1 MKKTLFLAI
10 AVSAV
15 ITGCV
20 RNETTNGNVVSD
32 SKISFEA
39 PAIAGITRGANVA
52 GEISSPY
59 PTTENFSVYARYFAG
74 NYTTFAEGTS
84 YMENIKTA
92 YDNAGNYWD
101 SEAAG
106 GQAYYWPKNGTLTFA
121 AYSPS
126 GAAEDCTTVA
136 WGANGFSFTD
146 FSVKADPAKHYDLMF
161 SERSYNRNASTGGTT
176 YNGVDITFKHALS
189 SVVYKVKASAEYKG
203 HTITVTSIKLVNTF
217 QTGTF
222 NQNLADANDAMTTDA
237 AAWSGQSN
245 ENADGYEAVT
255 QNQAL
260 TSTAT
265 ALTNQNPIIV
275 LPQLLAHA
283 GGNNVKI
290 EVAYT
295 INNGLATVE
304 QSSTVDI
311 SDGYNI
317 TEFEMGKRYTFNL
330 SFGLDKITFS
340 PEVDDWVDENVTPDI
355 NL

>member
-20 RNETTNGNVVSD
+20 KNETTNGSVVSD

-52 GEISSPY
+52 GEISLPY

-126 GAAEDCTTVA
+126 GAAEDCTVA
-136 WGANGFSFTD
+136 
-146 FSVKADPAKHYDLMF
+146 
-161 SERSYNRNASTGGTT
+161 
-176 YNGVDITFKHALS
+176 
-189 SVVYKVKASAEYKG
+189 
-203 HTITVTSIKLVNTF
+203 
-217 QTGTF
+217 
-222 NQNLADANDAMTTDA
+222 
-237 AAWSGQSN
+237 
-245 ENADGYEAVT
+245 
-255 QNQAL
+255 
-260 TSTAT
+260 
-265 ALTNQNPIIV
+265 
-275 LPQLLAHA
+275 
-283 GGNNVKI
+283 
-290 EVAYT
+290 
-295 INNGLATVE
+295 
-304 QSSTVDI
+304 
-311 SDGYNI
+311 
-317 TEFEMGKRYTFNL
+317 
-330 SFGLDKITFS
+330 
-340 PEVDDWVDENVTPDI
+340 
-355 NL
+355 

>member
-126 GAAEDCTTVA
+126 GAAEDCTVA

-189 SVVYKVKASAEYKG
+189 SVVYKVKTSAEYEG

-245 ENADGYEAVT
+245 ENANGYEAVT
-255 QNQAL
+255 QNQPLTYHRIAAAAGARRRKQCKDRGCIHHQQRYGHSRAEQYGRHIGRLQHHRVRNGQAL
-260 TSTAT
+260 YLQSEFRPR
-265 ALTNQNPIIV
+265 QDHI
-275 LPQLLAHA
+275 LAR
-283 GGNNVKI
+283 
-290 EVAYT
+290 
-295 INNGLATVE
+295 
-304 QSSTVDI
+304 S
-311 SDGYNI
+311 
-317 TEFEMGKRYTFNL
+317 
-330 SFGLDKITFS
+330 
-340 PEVDDWVDENVTPDI
+340 
-355 NL
+355 